1 MRFLTK
7 NKDQLMQESKNYLV
21 DNTEL
26 RNFKP
31 GSVVRSI
38 LESINGHIAEQ
49 YEIMTMNL
57 LQTYVTTAVGDA
69 LDEVGALFSLIRN
82 ESQRAIDASHTNF
95 RFYIDT
101 LTGYVAQTLAS
112 EQHTANQNSEVSEI
126 YVHENSF
133 TIPAGTTVF
142 AGDITYKT
150 TEDATFSG
158 STTEI
163 YVPIVATGYG
173 PAFNIPAYQL
183 KSYTL
188 GVEFSIISKYLYC
201 ENAQT
206 ISSGKFQE
214 SDDEFRYR
222 VVHAHVGSSRA
233 NETSVRLAALSIP
246 GVVDV
251 VLREYVAG
259 IGTFAVHIIAE
270 SPIPNAGLLSAV
282 QQAVDSTR
290 AFGIKALVQYPDYKG
305 FEGTFKL
312 RFVPETTADEKVLIM
327 QQVRISAELYINN
340 LGFGGEFVANELIQR
355 IMEVNDKIKDVSVV
369 SFGVGDYNPLTGI
382 NEDYNSLIFMNQTCG
397 SDEMALAVPGTI
409 TIC

>member
-1 MRFLTK
+1 VRFLTK
-7 NKDQLMQESKNYLV
+7 TKDQLMQESKNYLV
-21 DNTEL
+21 ENTEL

-31 GSVVRSI
+31 GSVIRSI

-69 LDEVGALFSLIRN
+69 LDEIGALFGLARN
-82 ESQRAIDASHTNF
+82 ESRRAVDTSHNNF
-95 RFYIDT
+95 KFYIDT
-101 LTGYVAQTLAS
+101 LTGYTAQTLAS
-112 EQHTANQNSEVSEI
+112 EQYNANQSSEISEI
-126 YVHENSF
+126 YAHENSF
-133 TIPAGTTVF
+133 IIPAGTTVF

-158 STTEI
+158 STTEVYI
-163 YVPIVATGYG
+163 PIVASGYG

-188 GVEFSIISKYLYC
+188 GIEFSIISKYLYC
-201 ENAQT
+201 ENTQT

-214 SDDEFRYR
+214 NDDEFRYR
-222 VVHAHVGSSRA
+222 IVHAHIECARA

-251 VLREYVAG
+251 ILREYAAG
-259 IGTFAVHIIAE
+259 IGTFAVHIIAD

-327 QQVRISAELYINN
+327 QQVKIAAELYINN
-340 LGFGGEFVANELIQR
+340 LGFGGEFIANELIQR
-355 IMEVNDKIKDVSVV
+355 VMEINDKIKDVSVV
-369 SFGVGDYNPLTGI
+369 TFGIGDYNPLTGI
-382 NEDYNSLIFMNQTCG
+382 NENYNPLIFMNQQIDQ
-397 SDEMALAVPGTI
+397 DEFSIAVPGGI

>member
-7 NKDQLMQESKNYLV
+7 SKDQLMQESKAHLV
-21 DNTEL
+21 ENTEL

-38 LESINGHIAEQ
+38 LETINGHIAEQ

-69 LDEVGALFSLIRN
+69 LDEIGVLFGLTRN
-82 ESQRAIDASHTNF
+82 EPQRALDASHNNF
-95 RFYIDT
+95 KFYIDT
-101 LTGYVAQTLAS
+101 LTGYIAQTLAF
-112 EQHTANQNSEVSEI
+112 EQYTANQDSEVSEI

-133 TIPAGTTVF
+133 TIPAGTTIF

-158 STTEI
+158 STTDV
-163 YVPIVATGYG
+163 YVPVVASGFG

-201 ENAQT
+201 ENTQT
-206 ISSGKFQE
+206 IGSGKFQE
-214 SDDEFRYR
+214 DDEELRYR
-222 VVHAHVGSSRA
+222 IVHAHVDSAEA
-233 NETSVRLAALSIP
+233 NETSIRLAALSIP

-251 VLREYVAG
+251 ILREYAAG

-270 SPIPNAGLLSAV
+270 SPIPNAGLLNAV
-282 QQAVDSTR
+282 QQAVDSAR

-305 FEGTFKL
+305 FEGTFRL
-312 RFVPETTADEKVLIM
+312 RFISETSADEKVLIM
-327 QQVRISAELYINN
+327 QQVRIAAELYINN
-340 LGFGGEFVANELIQR
+340 LGFGGEFIANELIQR
-355 IMEVNDKIKDVSVV
+355 IMEINDKIKDVSVV
-369 SFGVGDYNPLTGI
+369 TFGAGDYNPITGI
-382 NEDYNSLIFMNQTCG
+382 NESYSPLIFMNQQIEQ
-397 SDEMALAVPGTI
+397 DEFSIAVPGAI

>member
-1 MRFLTK
+1 LRFLSK
-7 NKDQLMQESKNYLV
+7 SKDQLMQESKNYLIE
-21 DNTEL
+21 NTEL

-31 GSVVRSI
+31 GSVIRSI
-38 LESINGHIAEQ
+38 LETINGHIAEQ

-69 LDEVGALFSLIRN
+69 LDEIGTLFGLVRN
-82 ESQRAIDASHTNF
+82 ESQRAIDTSHANF

-101 LTGYVAQTLAS
+101 LTGYTAQTLAS
-112 EQHTANQNSEVSEI
+112 EQYIANQNSEIPEV

-133 TIPAGTTVF
+133 TIPAGTTIF

-150 TEDATFSG
+150 TEDATFSM
-158 STTEI
+158 STTEV
-163 YVPIVATGYG
+163 YVPIVASGYG
-173 PAFNIPAYQL
+173 PSFNIPAYQL

-188 GVEFSIISKYLYC
+188 GAEFSIISKYFHC
-201 ENAQT
+201 ENSQT

-214 SDDEFRYR
+214 SDDELRYR
-222 VVHAHVGSSRA
+222 IIHAHVDSAKA
-233 NETSVRLAALSIP
+233 NEISIRLAALSIP
-246 GVVDV
+246 GVIDI
-251 VLREYVAG
+251 VLREYAAG
-259 IGTFAVHIIAE
+259 IGTFAVHVIAE

-312 RFVPETTADEKVLIM
+312 RFILETTADEKVLIM
-327 QQVRISAELYINN
+327 QQVKIAAELYINN

-355 IMEVNDKIKDVSVV
+355 IMEINNKIKDVSIVT
-369 SFGVGDYNPLTGI
+369 FGAGNYNPITGI
-382 NEDYNSLIFMNQTCG
+382 NEDYNPLIFMNQQVAQ
-397 SDEMALAVPGTI
+397 DEMCIATPGGI
-409 TIC
+409 VIC